1 MNQDRDQSKDTLS
14 AYAERY
20 LDIYPWADA
29 VAIELWSR
37 LGDAYLAQRAAQVRL
52 YKSFGLEKKHG
63 RFGVLRALYFA
74 PGHRLTQ
81 FEIGNDAKV
90 TSTHVTYLIDSLE
103 EDGLATRTPHPT
115 DRRMVHVELTHEGL
129 DLCRALV
136 PAMAEFIGEI
146 SSGLTQDEKVTLNQ
160 LLETLRKHAEAST
173 QSEAPPPRTTTRPRP
188 KPTTQP

>member
-1 MNQDRDQSKDTLS
+1 MAGLSKLNPVPDKDSLS

-20 LDIYPWADA
+20 LDVYPWADA
-29 VAIELWSR
+29 AAIELWSR
-37 LGDAYLAQRAAQVRL
+37 VGAAYVAQRAAQERL

-63 RFGVLRALYFA
+63 RFAVLRALYFA

-103 EDGLATRTPHPT
+103 EDGLAERSPHPS
-115 DRRMVHVELTHEGL
+115 DRRMVHVELTPDGL
-129 DLCRALV
+129 ELCQRLV

-146 SSGLTQDEKVTLNQ
+146 SAGLSSEEKVLLNR
-160 LLETLRKHAEAST
+160 LLERLRSSADASNRG
-173 QSEAPPPRTTTRPRP
+173 EN
-188 KPTTQP
+188 

>member
-1 MNQDRDQSKDTLS
+1 MERASDGDGLS

-29 VAIELWSR
+29 AAIELWSR
-37 LGDAYLAQRAAQVRL
+37 VGAAYLAQRAAQERL

-63 RFGVLRALYFA
+63 RFAVLRALYFA

-90 TSTHVTYLIDSLE
+90 TSTHVTYLIDSLQ
-103 EDGLATRTPHPT
+103 EDGLAVRSPHPS
-115 DRRMVHVELTHEGL
+115 DRRMMHVELTHEGL
-129 DLCRALV
+129 ELCERLV

-146 SSGLTQDEKVTLNQ
+146 SSDLTQEEKVVLNR
-160 LLETLRKHAEAST
+160 LLEKLRASAEASNLA
-173 QSEAPPPRTTTRPRP
+173 EG
-188 KPTTQP
+188 

>member
-1 MNQDRDQSKDTLS
+1 MKTVEPAFDRDNLS

-20 LDIYPWADA
+20 MDVYPWADA
-29 VAIELWSR
+29 AAIELWSR
-37 LGDAYLAQRAAQVRL
+37 VGAAYIAQRAAQERL

-63 RFGVLRALYFA
+63 RFAVLRALYFA

-103 EDGLATRTPHPT
+103 EDGLAVRSPHPS
-115 DRRMVHVELTHEGL
+115 DRRMVHVELTPAGL
-129 DLCRALV
+129 ELCQRLV

-146 SSGLTQDEKVTLNQ
+146 SAGLTLEEKVLLNQ
-160 LLETLRKHAEAST
+160 LLERLRRSADASNHG
-173 QSEAPPPRTTTRPRP
+173 ER
-188 KPTTQP
+188 